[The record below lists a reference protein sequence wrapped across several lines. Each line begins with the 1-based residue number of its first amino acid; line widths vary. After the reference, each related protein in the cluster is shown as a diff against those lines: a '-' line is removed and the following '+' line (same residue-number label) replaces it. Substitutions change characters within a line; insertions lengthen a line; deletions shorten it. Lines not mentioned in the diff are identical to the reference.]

1 MFPNY
6 LDGAIIL
13 TIAHLADNS
22 ENEFVKKTFAMINK
36 QPRRKRRGTVLNV
49 SHCVFYKVV
58 AVGFNTLCKFGQFHV
73 YIFLDC
79 CLKFRSVFLI

>member
-6 LDGAIIL
+6 LDGATIL

-36 QPRRKRRGTVLNV
+36 DFENLSPKE
-49 SHCVFYKVV
+49 
-58 AVGFNTLCKFGQFHV
+58 
-73 YIFLDC
+73 
-79 CLKFRSVFLI
+79 